1 MSVLNPFK
9 ELLDLLP
16 GSPLLVGRVV
26 AVDTGLVTVQYP
38 GGGQQTA
45 RGTGYAINAQVFVRN
60 GVVEGLAPSLT
71 AVTIEV

>member
-1 MSVLNPFK
+1 MSALNPFK
-9 ELLDLLP
+9 ELLGLLP

-26 AVDTGLVTVQYP
+26 AVATGLVTVQYP
-38 GGGQQTA
+38 GGGQQIA
-45 RGTGYAINAQVFVRN
+45 RGAGYPINAQVFVRN